1 MPVPPPAAPTK
12 PGGQSGNATSRTKG
26 KGGIPEPTPEEI
38 ELDKQRNRIKQS
50 QNQMQKIQSKKK
62 ARSDS
67 DTVHATILISGLIC
81 AFYGDES
88 IDIENKYVPPI
99 TETLRL
105 TNLILMPFQ
114 LFFCYMHYHYSL
126 EIDKIQ
132 KKIYYK
138 TTLIG
143 SNLFRKF
150 LIESVANIIHM
161 PPIMNI
167 FLTNEIRRESYII
180 PIDNYMSVVMMCR
193 LYIVIR
199 LFKNNSMWTNGR
211 AERICYMNGFEPDG
225 VFALKASLTE
235 KALLW
240 CVV

>member
-1 MPVPPPAAPTK
+1 MPVPVPQPAAPLK
-12 PGGQSGNATSRTKG
+12 PDPISGTATSRAKL
-26 KGGIPEPTPEEI
+26 GIPEPTPEEI

-50 QNQMQKIQSKKK
+50 QNQMRKIQAKKK

-81 AFYGDES
+81 AFYGDNV

-105 TNLILMPFQ
+105 TNFILTPFQ

-143 SNLFRKF
+143 TT
-150 LIESVANIIHM
+150 
-161 PPIMNI
+161 PP
-167 FLTNEIRRESYII
+167 
-180 PIDNYMSVVMMCR
+180 
-193 LYIVIR
+193 
-199 LFKNNSMWTNGR
+199 
-211 AERICYMNGFEPDG
+211 
-225 VFALKASLTE
+225 
-235 KALLW
+235 
-240 CVV
+240 